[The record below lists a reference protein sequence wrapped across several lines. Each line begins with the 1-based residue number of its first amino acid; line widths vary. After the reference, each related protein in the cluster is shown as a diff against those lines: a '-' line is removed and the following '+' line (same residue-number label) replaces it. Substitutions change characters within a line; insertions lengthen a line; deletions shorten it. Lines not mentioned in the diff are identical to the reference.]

1 MKDSVDRLLEQWRTE
16 RPDIDPA
23 PMGIVGRI
31 SRASRLL
38 ERALRE
44 HFATHGLQRYE
55 FDILATL
62 RRAGHPFRLT
72 PGALIETSM
81 VTSGAITNRI
91 DRLAARGLVTRE
103 TDPDNRRS
111 VLITLTAR
119 GRELVD
125 EVVASHVANEV
136 RLLESLSPRE
146 QEQLAGLLR
155 KLLLGLGDAG

>member
-1 MKDSVDRLLEQWRTE
+1 MRDSVDRLLEQWRTE

-38 ERALRE
+38 ERALSE
-44 HFATHGLQRYE
+44 HFAAHDLQRYE

-91 DRLAARGLVTRE
+91 DRLSAKGLVTRE

-136 RLLESLSPRE
+136 RLLESLSARE

-155 KLLLGLGDAG
+155 KLLFGLGDAG